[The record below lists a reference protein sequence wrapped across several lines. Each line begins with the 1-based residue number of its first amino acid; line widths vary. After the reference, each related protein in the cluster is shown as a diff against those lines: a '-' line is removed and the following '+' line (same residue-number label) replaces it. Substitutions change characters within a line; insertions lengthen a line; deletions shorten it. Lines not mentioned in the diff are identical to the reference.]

1 MSENKRVDDRRK
13 LDKASAEDR
22 RIQERRDIEKQC
34 PDKLE
39 PHHTG
44 RISKEGL
51 EKIKKT
57 QGK

>member
-1 MSENKRVDDRRK
+1 MTKDKRVDDRRK
-13 LDKASAEDR
+13 LDKASAKDR
-22 RIQERRDIEKQC
+22 RAQDRREVEC
-34 PDKLE
+34 PEKLE

-44 RISKEGL
+44 HISKEGL